1 MNTVQTLESV
11 PQLFRLYDVF
21 FLQSK
26 NVDIHDDNNNDDVD
40 GFPNDSNLIDHILQL
55 LVGHSLSNPS

>member
-11 PQLFRLYDVF
+11 PQLFRLGDVF

-55 LVGHSLSNPS
+55 LVWHSLSNPS

>member
-11 PQLFRLYDVF
+11 PQLFRLGDVF

-55 LVGHSLSNPS
+55 LVRHSLSNPS

>member
-1 MNTVQTLESV
+1 MNTVQSLESV
-11 PQLFRLYDVF
+11 PHLFRLGDVF

-40 GFPNDSNLIDHILQL
+40 GSNLIDHILQL
-55 LVGHSLSNPS
+55 LVGHSLPNPS

>member
-11 PQLFRLYDVF
+11 PQLFRLGDVF

-40 GFPNDSNLIDHILQL
+40 GFPNNSNLIDHILQL

>member
-11 PQLFRLYDVF
+11 PQLFRLGDVF

-55 LVGHSLSNPS
+55 LVGHSLPNPS

>member
-11 PQLFRLYDVF
+11 PQLFRLGDVF

-26 NVDIHDDNNNDDVD
+26 NVDIHDDNNNDD
-40 GFPNDSNLIDHILQL
+40 GN
-55 LVGHSLSNPS
+55 GHDDVEVNTKGSHH

>member
-1 MNTVQTLESV
+1 MTTAQTLGSV
-11 PQLFRLYDVF
+11 PQLFRLGDVF

>member
-1 MNTVQTLESV
+1 MNTVQSLESV
-11 PQLFRLYDVF
+11 PHLFRLGDVF

-26 NVDIHDDNNNDDVD
+26 NVDIDDDNNNDDVD

-55 LVGHSLSNPS
+55 LVWHSLSNPS

>member
-1 MNTVQTLESV
+1 MNTVQSLESV
-11 PQLFRLYDVF
+11 PHLFRLGDVF

-26 NVDIHDDNNNDDVD
+26 NVDIHDDNNNDV
-40 GFPNDSNLIDHILQL
+40 DSNLIDHILQF

>member
-1 MNTVQTLESV
+1 MNTVQNLESV
-11 PQLFRLYDVF
+11 PQLFRLGDVF

>member
-11 PQLFRLYDVF
+11 PQLFRQGDVF

-40 GFPNDSNLIDHILQL
+40 GFPNDSNLIDHILQF

>member
-11 PQLFRLYDVF
+11 PQLFRLGDVF

-26 NVDIHDDNNNDDVD
+26 KVDIHDDNNNDDVD

>member
-11 PQLFRLYDVF
+11 PQLFRLDDVF

-40 GFPNDSNLIDHILQL
+40 GFPNDSNLIDHVLQL

>member
-11 PQLFRLYDVF
+11 PQLFRLGDVF

-40 GFPNDSNLIDHILQL
+40 GSNLIDHILQL

>member
-1 MNTVQTLESV
+1 MNNVQTLESL
-11 PQLFRLYDVF
+11 PQLFRLGDVF

>member
-11 PQLFRLYDVF
+11 PQLFRLGDVF

>member
-11 PQLFRLYDVF
+11 PQFFRLCDVF

-40 GFPNDSNLIDHILQL
+40 GFPNNSNLIDHILQL

>member
-11 PQLFRLYDVF
+11 PQLFRLGDVF

-40 GFPNDSNLIDHILQL
+40 GFPDDSNLIHHILQL